1 MANRRV
7 DLALFLALG
16 VVVAHYRWTAS
27 STANPFAFGYH
38 HEDFYNL
45 LTDAILAGQLHLQ
58 VAPRPE
64 LLALPDPYDP
74 KANAPYRVQDMSL
87 YGGRHYLYFGIV
99 PALAVFVPWRL
110 LGQRLPENLAA
121 VLFMAGGVAWMA
133 LALRAAARRLDRPP
147 PAVLLAVSVLFIGF
161 SSFQLFVLR
170 RPSVYEVAV
179 AAGSFFLAGACYF
192 LLRSMEP
199 GRAGVTALALAS
211 LFVGL
216 AVGSRPNHVVAAP
229 LLVVAWR
236 HRRQR
241 GEAVRAFL
249 PLAACLGLLL
259 LHNHARFDDWL
270 EFGQHRVLAAHHA
283 PTARL
288 FSPSFLPS
296 HALAYAL
303 WPPVLALE
311 FPFFHLTPPAQARGG
326 PLEIEPISGLL
337 AAAPPTVL
345 ALLWLL
351 PRFRARAPQV
361 APFGVWLLA
370 LATVSLLFVSAFAG
384 VNGRYLVDFG
394 PPLLLSA
401 ALAWIALHVAL
412 AGRRRL
418 QVGLHV
424 VVGALCAYG
433 LLLNLAVGLVGYYD
447 WFRQRNPAG
456 YAAIEDRFVPLQRLL
471 LRLGRRYGDLQVRL
485 RFPPTGGGEEGLV
498 SVAGQGL
505 LCLRYEG
512 DRVVLW
518 FKHDETPPIESRP
531 VAAAP
536 GRLRTLEV
544 SMGALLPPINARALA
559 RVLPGIDVDRARRTL
574 RVRLDGEEVLS
585 GAFEFEPTPSGAV
598 AVGRGATGPECPRGF
613 TGEVLSI
620 ERRLP

>member
-1 MANRRV
+1 MPQRRT
-7 DLALFLALG
+7 DLALLFALG
-16 VVVAHYRWTAS
+16 VVVAHYGWGAS

-45 LTDAILAGQLHLQ
+45 LADALLAGQLHLQ
-58 VAPRPE
+58 VAPRTE
-64 LLALPDPYDP
+64 LLGLPDPYDP
-74 KANAPYRVQDMSL
+74 KANAPYRVQDLSL
-87 YGGRHYLYFGIV
+87 YRGRHYLYFGIV
-99 PALAVFVPWRL
+99 PALALFVPWRL

-133 LALRAAARRLDRPP
+133 LVLRTAARRLDRPP
-147 PAVLLAVSVLFIGF
+147 PAVLLAVAVLFVGF
-161 SSFQLFVLR
+161 SSFQPFVLR

-179 AAGSFFLAGACYF
+179 AAGFFFLAGACYF
-192 LLRSMEP
+192 LLKSMEP
-199 GRAGVTALALAS
+199 AGGATALALAS

-229 LLVVAWR
+229 LLVLAWR

-241 GEAVRAFL
+241 GDAIRALLPFAV
-249 PLAACLGLLL
+249 CVGLLL
-259 LHNHARFDDWL
+259 LYNYARFDDWL
-270 EFGQHRVLAAHHA
+270 EFGQHRVLAAHYA

-288 FSPSFLPS
+288 FSLWFLPS
-296 HALAYAL
+296 HALVHAL

-311 FPFFHLTPPAQARGG
+311 FPFFHLTPPTWARGG

-337 AAAPPTVL
+337 AAAPPTIL

-351 PRFRARAPQV
+351 PRVRARAPQV
-361 APFGVWLLA
+361 ARFGAWLLA
-370 LATVSLLFVSAFAG
+370 LGTGSLLFVSAFAG

-401 ALAWIALHVAL
+401 ALAWIGLHVAL

-456 YAAIEDRFVPLQRLL
+456 YTAIEDRFVPLQRLL
-471 LRLGRRYGDLQVRL
+471 LRLGHRYGDLHVRL
-485 RFPPTGGGEEGLV
+485 RFPRAGAGEEALI
-498 SVAGQGL
+498 SVAGQGV
-505 LCLRYEG
+505 LCARYAG
-512 DRVVLW
+512 DRVVLR
-518 FKHDETPPIESRP
+518 FERDGTPPIESRP

-536 GRLRTLEV
+536 DRLRLLDL
-544 SMGALLPPINARALA
+544 SMGALLPPINARALD
-559 RVLPGIDVDRARRTL
+559 RVLPDIDVGRARRTL
-574 RVRLDGEEVLS
+574 RVSVDGEEVLGGS
-585 GAFEFEPTPSGAV
+585 FDFQPMPSRAV
-598 AVGRGATGPECPRGF
+598 AVGRRASGPECPRGF